1 MCAKPGKILSSP
13 KLIRIIHSASTL
25 SVESRK
31 HYKYVLKLAIRR
43 SVGDMVEILE
53 GGKHGDRGVSQ
64 GRDGKAAWSDSW
76 RALRTPPQ
84 EAVKSPD
91 GQPEMSE
98 AEREFDSSMWQ

>member
-53 GGKHGDRGVSQ
+53 GGNTEIVEFLKAEMARLPGVTL
-64 GRDGKAAWSDSW
+64 GEPPDA
-76 RALRTPPQ
+76 PQ

>member
-31 HYKYVLKLAIRR
+31 HYRYVLKLAIRR
-43 SVGDMVEILE
+43 SVGDMAVILE
-53 GGKHGDRGVSQ
+53 SGNTEFVELLKAEMARLPGVTL
-64 GRDGKAAWSDSW
+64 GELPDAPK
-76 RALRTPPQ
+76 

-91 GQPEMSE
+91 GQPEMSD
-98 AEREFDSSMWQ
+98 AEREFDSSMW